1 LGLSDTSILEA
12 ACPSGRFH
20 KVPEA
25 SREALLAKLKEITYT
40 KDHVNSCRSK
50 IEAQLAAYRV
60 LTGAAREKAG
70 DSSASAATF
79 EPLFFN
85 NLVLVLDRFF
95 VHRARGLEGKD
106 GNPLNEVRM
115 LCDSI
120 LQTEWGCP
128 PVACMT
134 AAMVM
139 PCFRWSIARTRAC
152 FESARRGLFDDS
164 FLSDI
169 VEILCWSGVLRRHHR
184 SPARA

>member
-1 LGLSDTSILEA
+1 MFRRLGPTQADHML
-12 ACPSGRFH
+12 C
-20 KVPEA
+20 VN
-25 SREALLAKLKEITYT
+25 TYT
-40 KDHVNSCRSK
+40 KDYVNSCRSK

-60 LTGAAREKAG
+60 LAGAAREKAG

-120 LQTEWGCP
+120 LQKDG
-128 PVACMT
+128 VMT
-134 AAMVM
+134 ADKM
-139 PCFRWSIARTRAC
+139 TK
-152 FESARRGLFDDS
+152 FDPAKS
-164 FLSDI
+164 
-169 VEILCWSGVLRRHHR
+169 VLRLQPGDEIRLSEADFVR
-184 SPARA
+184 LSNAFFAEIVAKFT